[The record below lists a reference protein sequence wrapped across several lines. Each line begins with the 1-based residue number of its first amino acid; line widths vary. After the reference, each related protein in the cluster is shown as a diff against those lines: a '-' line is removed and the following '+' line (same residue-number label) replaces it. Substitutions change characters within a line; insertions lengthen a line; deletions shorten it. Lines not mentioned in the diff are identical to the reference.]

1 MLKRVCGGVKMM
13 LIGHADVAF
22 SPFYRIQTEHDI
34 AQTPPNST
42 VLFEYD
48 ASLAQFCHTHKVSFA
63 VHAKQAKELILSHNL
78 GASFIVVDKA
88 LSLNAQK
95 IAEHYLFDAKI
106 VLLSSDDTEI
116 EWAALNGID
125 GILFHSAITSF

>member
-1 MLKRVCGGVKMM
+1 MI

-22 SPFYRIQTEHDI
+22 SPLYSIQHTQDI
-34 AQTPPNST
+34 ARTPSNST
-42 VLFEYD
+42 VFFAYD
-48 ASLAQFCHTHKVSFA
+48 ASLAQFCHANKVSFA
-63 VHAKQAKELILSHNL
+63 IYAKQTKELVLSQNL

-106 VLLSSDDTEI
+106 LLLSADDTDI

-125 GILFHSAITSF
+125 GILFQSAIN

>member
-1 MLKRVCGGVKMM
+1 MI

-22 SPFYRIQTEHDI
+22 SPLYAIQNAQDI

-42 VLFEYD
+42 VFFEYD
-48 ASLAQFCHTHKVSFA
+48 ALLAQFCHKNKVSFA
-63 VHAKQAKELILSHNL
+63 IHAKQTKELVLSQNL
-78 GASFIVVDKA
+78 GASFVVVDKA

-106 VLLSSDDTEI
+106 LLLSADDTDI

-125 GILFHSAITSF
+125 GILFQSAIR

>member
-1 MLKRVCGGVKMM
+1 MK
-13 LIGHADVAF
+13 LIGHADVEF
-22 SPFYRIQTEHDI
+22 LPFYRIHDKELI
-34 AQTPPNST
+34 AQTPSNST

-48 ASLAQFCHTHKVSFA
+48 ATLAHFCRAHKVSFA
-63 VHAKQAKELILSHNL
+63 IHVKHTKELILSENL
-78 GASFIVVDKA
+78 GAAFVVVDKA

-106 VLLSSDDTEI
+106 LLLSADDTDI

-125 GILFHSAITSF
+125 GILFQRAILNKS